1 MDEKTIL
8 WAAAL
13 QAAAQ
18 LIAGGAAGN
27 PGESGWPE
35 VQVIDIAKRLYQVAE
50 EAKP

>member
-13 QAAAQ
+13 QTSAI
-18 LIAGGAAGN
+18 LISGGVAGN

-35 VQVIDIAKRLYQVAE
+35 VQVVELAKRLYETSE
-50 EAKP
+50 ESKP